1 MPTSDQITAS
11 LFVWWDD
18 NVPSGI
24 TTIHPAQ
31 QTETVSLTE
40 WIELRISAFSRRP
53 GRAGGPAVI
62 DLAVIAHCFVKP
74 QADASRID
82 ELADAVAETLAG
94 RTIPVLDHSQS
105 DTPVVGYLGLQES
118 ETHHLTRNHENH
130 EQLPL
135 QHAVVSTPGIVQAL

>member
-18 NVPSGI
+18 YVPSGI

-40 WIELRISAFSRRP
+40 WIELRISAFARRP

-82 ELADAVAETLAG
+82 ELADAVAETLTG
-94 RTIPVLDHSQS
+94 VSVIRPLD
-105 DTPVVGYLGLQES
+105 
-118 ETHHLTRNHENH
+118 
-130 EQLPL
+130 
-135 QHAVVSTPGIVQAL
+135 I